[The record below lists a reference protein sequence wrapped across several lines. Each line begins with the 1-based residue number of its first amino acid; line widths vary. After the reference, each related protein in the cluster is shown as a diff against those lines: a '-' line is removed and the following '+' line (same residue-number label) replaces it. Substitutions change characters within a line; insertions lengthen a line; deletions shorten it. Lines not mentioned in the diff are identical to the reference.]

1 MHRYRILPNKNL
13 ILATSRLPNGAA
25 DLYASAF
32 SSQNAI
38 TPKTKKMKESVEKLR
53 DVVKEINSLAKQ
65 GTGEESAGGG
75 LFGFG
80 AKKPS
85 EAELKQKIK
94 QLYVVGGNAWN
105 EYVLAANDNLAIQFN
120 RFEYVK

>member
-1 MHRYRILPNKNL
+1 
-13 ILATSRLPNGAA
+13 
-25 DLYASAF
+25 
-32 SSQNAI
+32 
-38 TPKTKKMKESVEKLR
+38 MKESVEKVR
-53 DVVKEINSLAKQ
+53 EAVKEMNLLAKQ
-65 GTGEESAGGG
+65 GTGEASGGGG

-105 EYVLAANDNLAIQFN
+105 EYVAVANENLALQFD
-120 RFEYVK
+120 RFEFVK

>member
-1 MHRYRILPNKNL
+1 MVSVFKWIPHSCSFI
-13 ILATSRLPNGAA
+13 SAA

-32 SSQNAI
+32 SSQNSI
-38 TPKTKKMKESVEKLR
+38 SPKTKKMKESVEKLR
-53 DVVKEINSLAKQ
+53 DTVKEMNSLAKQ

-75 LFGFG
+75 FFGIG

-105 EYVLAANDNLAIQFN
+105 EYVLAANDNLALQFD